1 MFLIDTDVLSHLR
14 KRKRNERV
22 VHWLATQRSS
32 DIFISTVTLGE
43 IERGLAR
50 KRETDPAFARRL
62 GAWLDRLVTIYGDRI
77 LDFDLAAA
85 LRWGRLSARIGNSSA
100 DLMIAAMA
108 LERGLVV
115 VTFNT
120 RHFLPTGVETL
131 DPTQP

>member
-32 DIFISTVTLGE
+32 DIFISTITIGE
-43 IERGLAR
+43 IERGVER
-50 KRETDPAFARRL
+50 KREPDPAFAQRL
-62 GAWLDRLVTIYGDRI
+62 GMWLDRLLTIYGDRI

-85 LRWGRLSARIGNSSA
+85 LRWGRLSARIGNSNA
-100 DLMIAAMA
+100 DLMIAATA

-120 RHFLPTGVETL
+120 RHFSPTGVEAL
-131 DPTQP
+131 DPSRA